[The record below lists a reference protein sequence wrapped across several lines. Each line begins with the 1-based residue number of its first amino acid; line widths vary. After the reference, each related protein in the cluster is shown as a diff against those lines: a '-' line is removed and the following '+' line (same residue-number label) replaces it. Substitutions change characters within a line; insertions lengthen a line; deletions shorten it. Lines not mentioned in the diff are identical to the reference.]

1 MQKNEGKVTLE
12 GYLQKAS
19 SRLCYK
25 LVLFVTDKL
34 KSVVVQ
40 VCSYSYQNVL
50 GIMVADELLV
60 PRTLLTIQGI
70 N

>member
-1 MQKNEGKVTLE
+1 MKVRLHWKAKHGKHLLGFVINLY
-12 GYLQKAS
+12 YLLIVQT
-19 SRLCYK
+19 
-25 LVLFVTDKL
+25 V

-50 GIMVADELLV
+50 GSVVADELLV